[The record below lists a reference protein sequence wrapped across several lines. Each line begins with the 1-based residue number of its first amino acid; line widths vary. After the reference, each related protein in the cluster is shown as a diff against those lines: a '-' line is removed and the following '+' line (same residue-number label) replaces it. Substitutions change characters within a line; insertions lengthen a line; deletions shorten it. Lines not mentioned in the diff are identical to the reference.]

1 MLNKKINISRDF
13 NLLEKV
19 IIVDGQGGCGK
30 TLFTTII
37 ATLNRVELFNFLPE
51 IENICILEKFKK
63 ISKDASETM
72 IKTQMDLCLYE
83 LMMSR
88 RTNFRY
94 SDLSSAFK
102 NVNFYKYLKRLFQ
115 QGDELVPQRIIE
127 EKPILHYAA
136 HNLLGYSEPIFRS
149 LENKLVFLEV
159 VRHPLYMVIQN
170 MINHIN
176 ILRNAGEAKYFRV
189 SIKDKNGQLPYQAA
203 GNESLFRKLSPAERS
218 IYDIDL
224 FTSKTKK
231 FKKNMSLK
239 HKRLLK
245 TIPFELFVLSPHKY
259 IKDINNFLKTS
270 SSKYTARVLK
280 KQRVPRNKIS
290 DGIPLKIYKRFGW
303 EAGEKFLSEKQE
315 LTKRRE
321 YMIKQGISKKYLK
334 ILDKLSADYESLYLK
349 GILK

>member
-30 TLFTTII
+30 TLMTTVI
-37 ATLNRVELFNFLPE
+37 ASLKRVELFNFLPE
-51 IENICILEKFKK
+51 IENICILENFKK

-94 SDLSSAFK
+94 SDLSSVFK

-115 QGDELVPQRIIE
+115 KGDEIIPQRIID

-136 HNLLGYSEPIFRS
+136 HNLLGYSDPIFRS
-149 LENKLVFLEV
+149 LENKLVFIEV

-176 ILRNAGEAKYFRV
+176 VLRNAGEAKYFRV

-203 GNESLFRKLSPAERS
+203 GNESLFRKLNPAERS
-218 IYDIDL
+218 IYDIQL
-224 FTSKTKK
+224 FTSKTEN
-231 FKKNMSLK
+231 FKKNLSSK
-239 HKRLLK
+239 HKKLLK
-245 TIPFELFVLSPHKY
+245 TIPFEHFVLKPHKY
-259 IKDINNFLKTS
+259 IEDINYLLKTS
-270 SSKYTARVLK
+270 SSKHTEKVMK

-290 DGIPLKIYKRFGW
+290 DGIPLQIYKRFGW
-303 EAGEKFLSEKQE
+303 EPGEKDLNERQE
-315 LTKRRE
+315 LNKRRD

-334 ILDKLSADYESLYLK
+334 ILDKLSEDYESFYLN